1 MTKMLFD
8 VIIDTVK
15 DSVRLL
21 PFLFLTYLL
30 IELLEHRAGA
40 AGRRRLGAAR
50 RSGPFWGALFG
61 LLPQCGFSAAASSL
75 YAGRV
80 ITLGTLFAVYL
91 STSDE
96 MLPVLLSEAAAPGLI
111 GKMLAIKAVVG
122 MASGFLVDL
131 VIRDERKG
139 QDSAHV
145 HSHQSHDE
153 QSGRGRLALS
163 ALRHAAEVFVY
174 ILLVSFVLNLVIA
187 LIGEEALAGLL
198 GGVPVLG
205 QFVCALV
212 GLIPNC
218 ASSVVLTEL
227 YLAGV
232 LSLGS
237 AMAGLLVNAGVG
249 LLVLL
254 RQNRD
259 RRQTVRIIGTLYI
272 LGVFWGLVIE
282 LLMGGI

>member
-15 DSVRLL
+15 DSLRLL

-96 MLPVLLSEAAAPGLI
+96 MLPVLLSEAVAPGVI
-111 GKMLAIKAVVG
+111 ARILAIKAIIG
-122 MASGFLVDL
+122 MLSGFLVDL
-131 VIRDERKG
+131 VIRDGREKQESRISG
-139 QDSAHV
+139 TH
-145 HSHQSHDE
+145 HDHDGE
-153 QSGRGRLALS
+153 HGCGGRLTLT
-163 ALRHAAEVFVY
+163 ALRHAAEVFFY
-174 ILLVSFVLNLVIA
+174 ILLVSFVLNFVIA
-187 LIGEEALAGLL
+187 LVGEETLAGLL
-198 GGVPVLG
+198 GGLPVLG
-205 QFVCALV
+205 QFLCALV

-232 LSLGS
+232 LSLGA
-237 AMAGLLVNAGVG
+237 AMSGLLVNAGVG

-259 RRQTVRIIGTLYI
+259 RRETAAIIGALYA
-272 LGVFWGLVIE
+272 LGVFWGLVTDLIF
-282 LLMGGI
+282 

>member
-1 MTKMLFD
+1 MLFD

-15 DSVRLL
+15 DSLRLL

-40 AGRRRLGAAR
+40 EGRKKLGAAR

-96 MLPVLLSEAAAPGLI
+96 MLPVLLSEAVAPGVI
-111 GKMLAIKAVVG
+111 VKILAIKAVIG
-122 MASGFLVDL
+122 MLSGFLVDL
-131 VIRDERKG
+131 VIRDGREKQGRG
-139 QDSAHV
+139 ITETH
-145 HSHQSHDE
+145 HDHDGE
-153 QSGRGRLALS
+153 HGCGGRLALA
-163 ALRHAAEVFVY
+163 ALRHTAEVFFY

-187 LIGEEALAGLL
+187 LVGEETLAGLL
-198 GGVPVLG
+198 GGLPMLG
-205 QFVCALV
+205 QFLCALV

-232 LSLGS
+232 LSLGA
-237 AMAGLLVNAGVG
+237 AMSGLLVNAGVG

-254 RQNRD
+254 RQNRNQ
-259 RRQTVRIIGTLYI
+259 RETAAIIGALYA
-272 LGVFWGLVIE
+272 LGVFWGLVTDLIF
-282 LLMGGI
+282 

>member
-8 VIIDTVK
+8 VIIDTIK

-30 IELLEHRAGA
+30 IEQLEHRAGA
-40 AGRRRLGAAR
+40 AGRKKLGAAR

-96 MLPVLLSEAAAPGLI
+96 MLPVLLSETAEPGVI
-111 GKMLAIKAVVG
+111 ARMLAIKAVVG
-122 MASGFLVDL
+122 MLSGFLVDL
-131 VIRDERKG
+131 VIRDGRKKQENKLFG
-139 QDSAHV
+139 
-145 HSHQSHDE
+145 SHHNHDGE
-153 QSGRGRLALS
+153 SGCGRQLALA
-163 ALRHAAEVFVY
+163 ALRHTAEVFCY

-187 LIGEEALAGLL
+187 LIGEETLAGLL
-198 GGVPVLG
+198 SGVPVLG
-205 QFVCALV
+205 QFLCALV

-232 LSLGS
+232 LSLGA
-237 AMAGLLVNAGVG
+237 AMSGLLVNAGVG

-259 RRQTVRIIGTLYI
+259 RKETVGIIGALYAF
-272 LGVFWGLVIE
+272 GVFWGLVIE
-282 LLMGGI
+282 FLF

>member
-8 VIIDTVK
+8 VIIDTVR

-21 PFLFLTYLL
+21 PFLFLSYLL

-40 AGRRRLGAAR
+40 AARKRLGAAR

-96 MLPVLLSEAAAPGLI
+96 MLPVLLSEAATPGVI
-111 GKMLAIKAVVG
+111 VRMLAIKAVVG
-122 MASGFLVDL
+122 MISGFLVDL
-131 VIRDERKG
+131 VIHDERKG

-145 HSHQSHDE
+145 YFHQSHDG
-153 QSGRGRLALS
+153 QSGRGRLVLS

-174 ILLVSFVLNLVIA
+174 ILLVSFVLNLVIT
-187 LIGEEALAGLL
+187 LIGEAALAGLL

-205 QFVCALV
+205 QFLCALV

-232 LSLGS
+232 LSLGA
-237 AMAGLLVNAGVG
+237 AMSGLLVNAGVG

-259 RRQTVRIIGTLYI
+259 RKETVKIIGVLYA

-282 LLMGGI
+282 LLF